1 MPASS
6 TPPSRGD
13 VNWSEVHAVAGAFRL
28 AMPRTPIGGRLGERL
43 GAGTGSS
50 LEFQD
55 YRQYTIGDDLR
66 HVDWSA
72 YARSEVLTVRLYR
85 EEVSPRIDLVL
96 DASRSMK
103 VTEKKAQAY
112 GALAGL
118 LACAS
123 ASTEADSR
131 VITTAGSEPHRIER
145 PEEIERYLACDG
157 TISALEEGHIAFRRR
172 SMRVVISDFLF
183 PHDPDVLIGR
193 LAREGSSLSVIQLT
207 LPEEA
212 EPEAE
217 GGTRLQDVEGHGEID
232 MVLDDKAV
240 QEYRQRFSRLRLGL
254 ARATRRAGAGFAHVV
269 AGTPLR
275 AVARA
280 LVSNGVLESI

>member
-6 TPPSRGD
+6 TPRIEWP
-13 VNWSEVHAVAGAFRL
+13 EVHAVAGSFRL
-28 AMPRTPIGGRLGERL
+28 AMPRTPVGGRLGERL
-43 GAGTGSS
+43 GSGTGSS

-66 HVDWSA
+66 HVDWAA

-85 EEVSPRIDLVL
+85 EEVAPRIDLVL
-96 DASRSMK
+96 DTSRSMTVSALK
-103 VTEKKAQAY
+103 SQSY

-131 VITTAGSEPHRIER
+131 IITTAAIEPRPLER
-145 PEEIERYLACDG
+145 PEEIERFLACDAA
-157 TISALEEGHIAFRRR
+157 ISALEEGHIAFRRR
-172 SMRVVISDFLF
+172 SLRVVVSDFLF
-183 PHDPDVLIGR
+183 PHDADVLVGR
-193 LAREGSSLSVIQLT
+193 LAREGSSLAIIQLT

-212 EPEAE
+212 EPSAE
-217 GGTRLQDVEGHGEID
+217 GGLRLQDVEGHGEID
-232 MVLDDKAV
+232 IVVDEKAV
-240 QEYRQRFSRLRLGL
+240 QEYRERFSRLRLGL
-254 ARATRRAGAGFAHVV
+254 ARAARRAGAGFAHVL

-275 AVARA
+275 DVARA
-280 LVSNGVLESI
+280 LVMAGVLESS

>member
-1 MPASS
+1 
-6 TPPSRGD
+6 
-13 VNWSEVHAVAGAFRL
+13 
-28 AMPRTPIGGRLGERL
+28 MPRSPVGGRLGERM
-43 GAGTGSS
+43 GSGTGSS

-96 DASRSMK
+96 DASRSMT

-131 VITTAGSEPHRIER
+131 VITTAGIEPQHIDR
-145 PEEIERYLACDG
+145 PEEIERFLACEG
-157 TISALEEGHIAFRRR
+157 TISALEEGHIALRRR
-172 SMRVVISDFLF
+172 SLRVVVSDFLF

-193 LAREGSSLSVIQLT
+193 LAREGSSLAVIQLT

-217 GGTRLQDVEGHGEID
+217 GGLRLQDVEGHGELD
-232 MVLDDKAV
+232 MVLDERAV

-254 ARATRRAGAGFAHVV
+254 ARASRRAGAGFAHVL

-275 AVARA
+275 AVART
-280 LVSNGVLESI
+280 LVLTGVLESL